1 MSPRARLA
9 VIVALVVMTGL
20 VSACGNSGYTY
31 VTNKK
36 DGLYLKVPES
46 WKVYTESDLVGD
58 LTRDER
64 EDLRSRTW
72 FRGFDAAA
80 DPSTRHVVNRSTSA
94 PRGYAE
100 VVKFDRE
107 EREKAS
113 LETLRSNGFSLVDT
127 STGDPVDPVRYAI
140 DNPDGSVRILRY
152 DDDLTSGEG
161 FRGIRITALVDIG
174 TEPAYVLDQVTFVDV
189 GTTKRYTLS
198 IGCSPACWTKNK
210 KLLATIVD
218 SWTLE
223 NPSEKNK

>member
-1 MSPRARLA
+1 MSSLTRRLA
-9 VIVALVVMTGL
+9 VTVAAVVGL
-20 VSACGNSGYTY
+20 VSACGTSGYTY
-31 VTNKK
+31 VTNQK
-36 DGLYLKVPES
+36 DGLYLKVPDS
-46 WKVYTESDLVGD
+46 WKVYTESDFVGD
-58 LTRDER
+58 LSADER

-80 DPSTRHVVNRSTSA
+80 DPSTNHVVNRSTSA

-100 VVKFDRE
+100 VVKFDQEQRE
-107 EREKAS
+107 ESS
-113 LETLRSNGFSLVDT
+113 LETLRANGFSLVDT
-127 STGDPVDPVRYAI
+127 KTGEPVDPVRYAI
-140 DNPDGSVRILRY
+140 DNPDGAVRILHY
-152 DDDLTSGEG
+152 DDELTSGDG
-161 FRGIRITALVDIG
+161 FRGIRITAFVDLG

-198 IGCSPACWTKNK
+198 IGCSPTCWTKNR